1 MTPVSGKPLDVQSF
15 ISSQNP
21 RSVSS
26 SKKEVLSFV
35 GSSIMRRT
43 DVVVSNKKFFSNSGG
58 LGPVN
63 VGSEDWVRAKEKQ
76 DRIA

>member
-1 MTPVSGKPLDVQSF
+1 
-15 ISSQNP
+15 
-21 RSVSS
+21 VSS

-35 GSSIMRRT
+35 GSTIMRRT

-63 VGSEDWVRAKEKQ
+63 IGSEDWRKAKERQ
-76 DRIA
+76 ERIAQYQSAHLSHVMNDGLVTA